1 MIVFSQRHPVG
12 GGHRLELLVWHSQE
26 RRQDGEGQ
34 RLLGFIRHRVLRL
47 WLLRRRERRT
57 EGKMPKNP
65 AQSLIWFMMLKII
78 LLVAIASVYSPVN
91 DVCPGCYRPP
101 SRHADHETASF
112 PHRARDWESDPHH
125 AHAIHS
131 QPSGTERD
139 QHGDYHWVPVVLW
152 F

>member
-1 MIVFSQRHPVG
+1 
-12 GGHRLELLVWHSQE
+12 
-26 RRQDGEGQ
+26 
-34 RLLGFIRHRVLRL
+34 
-47 WLLRRRERRT
+47 
-57 EGKMPKNP
+57 
-65 AQSLIWFMMLKII
+65 MMLKII

-112 PHRARDWESDPHH
+112 PHRPRDRESDPHH

-139 QHGDYHWVPVVLW
+139 QHGDYHSLGPAGFVVLIQGVPKVRIH
-152 F
+152 FVFCYFVSFY